1 MIIHTKYDGHITL
14 RQVRKVGRINPG
26 QNMSYKKD
34 GLKMVKKVILYF
46 FYIRTFYKYMGVK
59 MRAFC

>member
-1 MIIHTKYDGHITL
+1 MIIHTKYDGHKTL

-34 GLKMVKKVILYF
+34 ELKMVKKVILYF
-46 FYIRTFYKYMGVK
+46 VSHKKIL
-59 MRAFC
+59 